1 MEKTESKW
9 RWGIKRWIVLG
20 LILLS
25 VVANL
30 LIRPVQPHIQVAPE
44 SLSETINLPAIG
56 NFYVSNTLTMT
67 LVIDLIVLALALAVR
82 SGARKGELVP
92 GGVAGVIE
100 WLLEALYNLT
110 ETSAGKYARKI
121 FPWFATIFIL
131 VLVANMTKLIP
142 GVETVGILH
151 HAETGHPIQE
161 LVKGIFTVLP
171 GEMENGYIVTPWFRA
186 LSTDLNF
193 TVALALIAVVMTQ
206 VIGFQTQGLGYLTK
220 FINMRTMFTRP
231 FFGFIDFLVGF
242 LELISELAKVLS
254 FSFRLFGNMF
264 AGMVLVAL
272 VGSMVPIFA
281 PAMILA
287 FEFFIGLIQAFVFGM
302 LTMVFMAQAT
312 RGHGGEVHVD

>member
-1 MEKTESKW
+1 MEKTESKR
-9 RWGIKRWIVLG
+9 RWGTKRWIVLA

-25 VVANL
+25 ILANIL
-30 LIRPVQPHIQVAPE
+30 VKPVQPHIQVAPE
-44 SLSETINLPAIG
+44 SLSETFTLPIIG
-56 NFYVSNTLTMT
+56 NFYLSNTLTMM
-67 LVIDLIVLALALAVR
+67 LVVDVIILMLALSVR
-82 SGARKGELVP
+82 NAYRKGDMIP
-92 GGVAGVIE
+92 RGISGVIE

-110 ETSAGKYARKI
+110 ETSAGKHARRI

-142 GVETVGILH
+142 GVETIGFLH
-151 HAETGHPIQE
+151 HAEKGHAIQKV
-161 LVKGIFTVLP
+161 LAGFYNVLP
-171 GEMENGYIVTPWFRA
+171 GTVKDGYIVTPWLRA
-186 LSTDLNF
+186 VSTDLNF
-193 TVALALIAVVMTQ
+193 TVALALVAVVMTQ

-220 FINMRTMFTRP
+220 FLNVRTMFTRP

-272 VGSMVPIFA
+272 VGSMIPIFV
-281 PAMILA
+281 PSMILA

-312 RGHGGEVHVD
+312 RGHGEEDHAE